1 MANQNPAV
9 VRSGYQEEPS
19 HREIQRQTESE
30 IHMSIQF
37 CHAVDSNSSV
47 TKIVCLRERGERE
60 RERQRE
66 NQREREIERVRESE
80 RVKEDERD
88 RERIRER
95 ESERGKRTRETERE
109 SEREIERE

>member
-19 HREIQRQTESE
+19 HREIQRQTETE

-47 TKIVCLRERGERE
+47 TKIVCLRERG
-60 RERQRE
+60 
-66 NQREREIERVRESE
+66 
-80 RVKEDERD
+80 KEKERD

-95 ESERGKRTRETERE
+95 ER
-109 SEREIERE
+109 